1 MRIEDDNAQRD
12 QSRKMIWWVL
22 AGMLGYPFFVIVSS
36 YMGLN
41 AASDILGSMATI
53 YFPATSLILGAFL
66 RGQRLSSQK
75 GLTML
80 QALIGPVTGIL
91 DKFIEDKDQK
101 AALAHEIATMSE
113 RHAQELAKGQLEIN
127 KAEAASGSVFKGGW
141 RPFIGW
147 VCGIAFAYHFVL
159 QPLIVF
165 GVTAAGVE
173 IPELPSFDMGSL
185 MTVMMGMLGLGGLRS
200 YEKKQGLT
208 K

>member
-1 MRIEDDNAQRD
+1 
-12 QSRKMIWWVL
+12 
-22 AGMLGYPFFVIVSS
+22 
-36 YMGLN
+36 
-41 AASDILGSMATI
+41 
-53 YFPATSLILGAFL
+53 
-66 RGQRLSSQK
+66 
-75 GLTML
+75 ML

-165 GVTAAGVE
+165 GVTAAGVD